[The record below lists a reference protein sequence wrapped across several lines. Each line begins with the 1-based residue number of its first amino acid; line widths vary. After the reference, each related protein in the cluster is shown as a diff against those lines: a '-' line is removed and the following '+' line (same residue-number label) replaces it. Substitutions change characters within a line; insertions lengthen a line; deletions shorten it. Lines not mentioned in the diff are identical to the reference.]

1 LCGALRPCS
10 QEPRRVRPRAA
21 SLPS

>member
-10 QEPRRVRPRAA
+10 QEPQRVRLRAA